1 MKIANNMTELFAK
14 LNDLKAVFRYG
25 EKLIPIIQSIIEFM
39 RETVPL
45 LENINSSIEESTSK
59 IPKATHQ
66 IINVTNATEIA
77 TTEILDLVD
86 EISNNLSKAESIS
99 KHISE
104 QNIKRLKVWG
114 KIKPLI
120 NDETLIKDYED
131 AETDEQ
137 SSNGQNEIFNKIKEE
152 IYRITL
158 SLQVQDITAQ
168 QLAAVNH
175 LIESVNNKLSSLITN
190 FQDADIKEPAATFL
204 DNVANAAFDPNARYH
219 NKKEAQDIA
228 DSLVDNQY
236 GKTSQAE
243 IDKLF
248 S

>member
-1 MKIANNMTELFAK
+1 MKKLNNMTDLFAK
-14 LNDLKAVFRYG
+14 LDDLKYMFRYG

-45 LENINSSIEESTSK
+45 LENINSSIEDSSNK

-86 EISNNLSKAESIS
+86 EISNNLNKAEGIS

-104 QNIKRLKVWG
+104 QNNKRRKVWE
-114 KIKPLI
+114 KIKSQLADEALI
-120 NDETLIKDYED
+120 IEYED
-131 AETDEQ
+131 TDIYEQ
-137 SSNGQNEIFNKIKEE
+137 VTNEQNEILNKIKDE
-152 IYRITL
+152 IYNITL

-175 LIESVNNKLSSLITN
+175 LIESVNNRLSSLVTD
-190 FQDADIKEPAATFL
+190 FKQADIKEPGDTFL
-204 DNVANAAFDPNARYH
+204 DKIVGASFDPNARYH
-219 NKKEAQDIA
+219 NKKEEQEVV
-228 DSLVDNQY
+228 DSLVSNQY
-236 GKTSQAE
+236 EKTSQAE

-248 S
+248 L

>member
-1 MKIANNMTELFAK
+1 MKKVTNMTDLFEK
-14 LNDLKAVFRYG
+14 LDDLKSVFHYG

-45 LENINSSIEESTSK
+45 LENINSSIEESTNK

-86 EISNNLSKAESIS
+86 EISNNLYKAKEIS
-99 KHISE
+99 KHISD
-104 QNIKRLKVWG
+104 QNIKRKNVWE
-114 KIKPLI
+114 KIKVQVKDQELI
-120 NDETLIKDYED
+120 NEYENTEIDEKV
-131 AETDEQ
+131 AVEQ
-137 SSNGQNEIFNKIKEE
+137 ENIFTKIQEE

-175 LIESVNNKLSSLITN
+175 LIGSVNNRLGSLITD
-190 FQDADIKEPAATFL
+190 FQKADIKDPGETFL
-204 DNVANAAFDPNARYH
+204 DKVVGAAFDPNARYH
-219 NKKEAQDIA
+219 HKKEAQDIA
-228 DSLVDNQY
+228 DSLVNNQY
-236 GKTSQAE
+236 EKTSQAE

>member
-14 LNDLKAVFRYG
+14 LNDLKSVFRYG

-39 RETVPL
+39 RDTVPL
-45 LENINSSIEESTSK
+45 LENINSSIEESTNK

-66 IINVTNATEIA
+66 ILNVTNATEIA

-86 EISNNLSKAESIS
+86 EISNNLGKAEAIS
-99 KHISE
+99 MRIAD
-104 QNIKRLKVWG
+104 QNIKRLQVWG
-114 KIKPLI
+114 KIKLLL
-120 NDETLIKDYED
+120 NDDLLIKQYE
-131 AETDEQ
+131 ETEKNENITEEQ
-137 SSNGQNEIFNKIKEE
+137 NDIFKKIKEE

-175 LIESVNNKLSSLITN
+175 LIESVNNKLSSLITD
-190 FQDADIKEPAATFL
+190 FKQADIKAPANTFL
-204 DNVANAAFDPNARYH
+204 DKVDGASFDPNARYH
-219 NKKEAQDIA
+219 NNKEAQGIA
-228 DSLVDNQY
+228 DTLVSKQY
-236 GKTSQAE
+236 EKASQAE

>member
-1 MKIANNMTELFAK
+1 MKIANNMTDLFAK
-14 LNDLKAVFRYG
+14 LNDLKSVFRYG

-59 IPKATHQ
+59 IPKASHQ
-66 IINVTNATEIA
+66 ILNVTSATEIA

-86 EISNNLSKAESIS
+86 EISNNLGKAEAIS
-99 KHISE
+99 KRTSD
-104 QNIKRLKVWG
+104 QNFKRRQVWE
-114 KIKPLI
+114 KIKLII
-120 NDETLIKDYED
+120 NDDLLIKEYEE

-137 SSNGQNEIFNKIKEE
+137 ISDGQKEIFNKIKEE

-175 LIESVNNKLSSLITN
+175 LIESVNNKLSSLITD
-190 FQDADIKEPAATFL
+190 FQYADIKEPADTFL
-204 DNVANAAFDPNARYH
+204 DKVAGATFDPNARYH
-219 NKKEAQDIA
+219 DKKEAQDIA
-228 DSLVDNQY
+228 DSLVNSHY
-236 GKTSQAE
+236 EKTSQTE

-248 S
+248 L